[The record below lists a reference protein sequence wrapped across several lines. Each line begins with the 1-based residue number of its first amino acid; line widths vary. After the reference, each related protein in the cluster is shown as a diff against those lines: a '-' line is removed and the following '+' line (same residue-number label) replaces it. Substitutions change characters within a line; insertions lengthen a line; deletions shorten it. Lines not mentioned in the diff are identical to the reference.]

1 MSDRVPFNRPVL
13 MGDEVGYMTDAIAR
27 AHLSGDGY
35 YTKRAS
41 ELLERATGGL
51 KALFTTSCTHAL
63 DMTALLLDMEPGD
76 EVIMPSFTF
85 VSTANA
91 FVLRGARPVFV
102 DVRPDTLNIDERL
115 IEAAVTPKTRA
126 IAVVHYAGVGCEMD
140 RITNIATR
148 HGLHIV
154 EDNAHGLFGAYR
166 GRPLGSFG
174 TFATQSF
181 HETKNI
187 VCGEGGAL
195 IVNDPGFV
203 ERAEIVRE
211 KGTNRSRFFRGLVD
225 KYSWVEPGS
234 SYLGS
239 DLLAAFLFG
248 QLEKADEIQSR
259 RGVIWN
265 RYQRELADWCGRS
278 GVQQPTVPDHCVQ
291 PYHLYYL
298 LLPTTEDRDALIAH
312 LAQANIGAVFHY
324 VPLHQSEYGAKLG
337 YRTGQFPIT
346 ESSSERLIRL
356 PMYNTMTADEQ
367 ERVIR
372 AVMAFSVDA
381 STIRA

>member
-13 MGDEVGYMTDAIAR
+13 MGDEFGYMTDAIAR

-63 DMTALLLDMEPGD
+63 DMAALLLDIEAGD

-102 DVRPDTLNIDERL
+102 DVRSDTLNIDENL
-115 IEAAVTPKTRA
+115 IEAAITPRTRA

-140 RITNIATR
+140 RITEIASR
-148 HGLHIV
+148 HGLRIV
-154 EDNAHGLFGAYR
+154 EDNAHGLFGTYR
-166 GRPLGSFG
+166 GRTLGSFG

-181 HETKNI
+181 HETKNV

-195 IVNDPGFV
+195 IVNERAFV

-239 DLLAAFLFG
+239 DLLAAFLLA
-248 QLEKADEIQSR
+248 QLEKGPEIQRR
-259 RGVIWN
+259 RGAIWEC
-265 RYQRELADWCGRS
+265 YQRELAEWCSRS
-278 GVQQPTVPDHCVQ
+278 GVQQPTVPEYCTQ

-298 LLPTTEDRDALIAH
+298 LLPTTEDRDALISH
-312 LAQANIGAVFHY
+312 LARANIGAVFHY
-324 VPLHQSEYGAKLG
+324 VPLHLSEYGSKLG
-337 YRTGQFPIT
+337 YQKGQFPVT
-346 ESSSERLIRL
+346 ESSSDRLIRL
-356 PMYNTMTADEQ
+356 PIYNNMTEEDQ
-367 ERVIR
+367 QRVIE
-372 AVMAFSVDA
+372 AVTAFSVDSSA
-381 STIRA
+381 IGA

>member
-27 AHLSGDGY
+27 AHLSGDGH

-63 DMTALLLDMEPGD
+63 DMSALLLDLEPGD

-91 FVLRGARPVFV
+91 FVLRGARPIFV

-115 IEAAVTPKTRA
+115 IEAAITPRTRA
-126 IAVVHYAGVGCEMD
+126 IAIVHYAGVSCEMD
-140 RITNIATR
+140 QISEIAAR

-195 IVNDPGFV
+195 IVNDPNFV

-248 QLEKADEIQSR
+248 QLEKADEIQAR
-259 RGVIWN
+259 RGVIWD
-265 RYQRELADWCGRS
+265 RYQRELAEWCSRS
-278 GVQQPTVPDHCVQ
+278 GVQQPTVPEYCTQ
-291 PYHLYYL
+291 PYHLYYM
-298 LLPTTEDRDALIAH
+298 LLPTTEDRDALIAY
-312 LAQANIGAVFHY
+312 LARLNIGAVFHY
-324 VPLHQSEYGAKLG
+324 VPLHLSEYGAKLG
-337 YRTGQFPIT
+337 YHNGQFPIT
-346 ESSSERLIRL
+346 ESSSDRLIRL
-356 PMYNTMTADEQ
+356 PLYNTMTAEEQ
-367 ERVIR
+367 ERVIQ
-372 AVMAFSVDA
+372 AVTAFSA
-381 STIRA
+381 GSPAIRA

>member
-1 MSDRVPFNRPVL
+1 

-35 YTKRAS
+35 YTMRAS

-63 DMTALLLDMEPGD
+63 DMSALLLDLEPGD

-115 IEAAVTPKTRA
+115 IETAITPRTRA
-126 IAVVHYAGVGCEMD
+126 IAVVHYAGVSCEMD
-140 RITNIATR
+140 QIGEIAVR

-195 IVNDPGFV
+195 IVNDPNFV

-259 RGVIWN
+259 RGVIWD
-265 RYQRELADWCGRS
+265 RYQRELAEWCSLS
-278 GVQQPTVPDHCVQ
+278 GVQQPTVPEYCTQ
-291 PYHLYYL
+291 PYHLYYM

-312 LAQANIGAVFHY
+312 LARENIGAVFHY
-324 VPLHQSEYGAKLG
+324 VPLHLSEYGTKLG
-337 YRTGQFPIT
+337 YESGQFPVT
-346 ESSSERLIRL
+346 ESSSDRLIRL
-356 PMYNTMTADEQ
+356 PLYNTMTAEEQ
-367 ERVIR
+367 QRVIR
-372 AVMAFSVDA
+372 AVTAFSVGSPA
-381 STIRA
+381 ISA